1 MGRNRRREWRRILG
15 LDRAFQAPDTLAGWI
30 QVYLGSEDNDL
41 SARAIAE
48 IEERAGAS
56 FAKEVRHITWR
67 ANEIDAQGNKPGGG
81 TRTDPLPQGSGPRT
95 SKDLDEE
102 AIGGSGDLDG
112 GNRDGSPG
120 GVLHQEGGGTDAA
133 DPAGQA
139 AAPDAQEDA
148 ALTFREQLDANARRL
163 GV

>member
-1 MGRNRRREWRRILG
+1 MGRIRRREWRGILG

-30 QVYLGSEDNDL
+30 QVYLGSEDSDL
-41 SARAIAE
+41 SPRAIAE

-67 ANEIDAQGNKPGGG
+67 ANEIDAQGNKSGGG
-81 TRTDPLPQGSGPRT
+81 TRTDPLPQGSGPGP
-95 SKDLDEE
+95 SKGLDEE
-102 AIGGSGDLDG
+102 VGRGSGNLDG
-112 GNRDGSPG
+112 GDCDGSSG
-120 GVLHQEGGGTDAA
+120 RVLRPEGSGAGTAE
-133 DPAGQA
+133 PAGQA

-148 ALTFREQLDANARRL
+148 ALTFSERLEANARRL